1 MDGPGGASVS
11 LDAVTDNDDRGA
23 TTGADSKKD
32 DFGQFAI
39 NSIQDGEYKLTTPNT
54 ADNSFGPKGGYEL
67 EVYHNE
73 GMDDGNDA
81 TDYVGKA
88 FTKDD
93 AKFTATKLRLSI
105 KGFVANDTGDGRL
118 RGNEAMAGVTV
129 NLMKQADA
137 KDTAY
142 TVVHMTDET
151 NDDGMYE
158 FNELP
163 EGARYRVAVPGG
175 DDYAGLRALDAAEGT
190 EVGSYTMAVM
200 GRNQY
205 STGNDFHVYS
215 GRAGTAAGLTSAIV
229 SGMGDD
235 GAVADTV
242 ETPNDANTVSDVDIN
257 DADYTISGATRANPV
272 GHAPT
277 AITVNTANVN
287 VTANMSH
294 DLDDAEATSVALHI
308 DRNTGAECAQSIVSV
323 MAGGTNLTGSDG
335 ATDDCSGEQ
344 YTVTL
349 SSTNSTVVR
358 ITMKS
363 EDGVESTYQL
373 TINKT

>member
-1 MDGPGGASVS
+1 
-11 LDAVTDNDDRGA
+11 
-23 TTGADSKKD
+23 
-32 DFGQFAI
+32 
-39 NSIQDGEYKLTTPNT
+39 
-54 ADNSFGPKGGYEL
+54 
-67 EVYHNE
+67 
-73 GMDDGNDA
+73 
-81 TDYVGKA
+81 
-88 FTKDD
+88 
-93 AKFTATKLRLSI
+93 
-105 KGFVANDTGDGRL
+105 
-118 RGNEAMAGVTV
+118 
-129 NLMKQADA
+129 
-137 KDTAY
+137 
-142 TVVHMTDET
+142 
-151 NDDGMYE
+151 
-158 FNELP
+158 
-163 EGARYRVAVPGG
+163 
-175 DDYAGLRALDAAEGT
+175 
-190 EVGSYTMAVM
+190 
-200 GRNQY
+200 
-205 STGNDFHVYS
+205 
-215 GRAGTAAGLTSAIV
+215 
-229 SGMGDD
+229 MGDD